1 VQQQN
6 ENQSAQLAVEPATEK
21 KSFDAQENWTE
32 RRAGVSN
39 KKPAAATELKPELRL
54 AAHSRTQTKS

>member
-32 RRAGVSN
+32 
-39 KKPAAATELKPELRL
+39 
-54 AAHSRTQTKS
+54 

>member
-6 ENQSAQLAVEPATEK
+6 ENQSAQLPAEPVAEK

-32 RRAGVSN
+32 
-39 KKPAAATELKPELRL
+39 
-54 AAHSRTQTKS
+54 